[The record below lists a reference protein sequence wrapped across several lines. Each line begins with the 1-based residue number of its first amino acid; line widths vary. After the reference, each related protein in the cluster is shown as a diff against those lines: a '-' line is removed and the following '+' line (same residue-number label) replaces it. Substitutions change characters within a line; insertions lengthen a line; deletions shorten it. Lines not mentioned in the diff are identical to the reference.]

1 MYLVSNN
8 YLVGR
13 SVEPS
18 RKKDSRREG
27 GGGGQADGG
36 RGGGQRRRG
45 WAGREGRLT
54 GKKDVE
60 RGVEV
65 EGGWGVGGRLV
76 PTTTGSPI
84 IQPEA
89 LYCNRAWIWAKPE
102 TTVSQPANKLR
113 FCNILHGF
121 QSDGQPLRKHIQ
133 F

>member
-1 MYLVSNN
+1 MYLISNN

-60 RGVEV
+60 RGWRWRGGRVWEERCG
-65 EGGWGVGGRLV
+65 EGGGVGGTEERN
-76 PTTTGSPI
+76 
-84 IQPEA
+84 
-89 LYCNRAWIWAKPE
+89 C
-102 TTVSQPANKLR
+102 
-113 FCNILHGF
+113 
-121 QSDGQPLRKHIQ
+121 
-133 F
+133 